1 MFIDKELEQSL
12 LGSVVSKVKGLGLDK
27 VQAEKLGVFC
37 VSPDYSSI
45 VGLRVLH
52 ALSNNGE
59 LPNYIFLD
67 VAYPDDPQE
76 KKDLYKQLFSIMAK
90 QYKQTLDKVI
100 LVEAAVLTG
109 QNYKWIQEEL
119 LKAGFQLD
127 DIHTVALVEQKSSQF
142 KSEVVGLYVDDM
154 PEFYWEEYNKH
165 W

>member
-59 LPNYIFLD
+59 LPNYVFLD

-76 KKDLYKQLFSIMAK
+76 KKEQYRKVVKLMVPYYKK
-90 QYKQTLDKVI
+90 VLDKVV

-109 QNYKWIQEEL
+109 QNYKWIQEEFVN
-119 LKAGFQLD
+119 AGFRLE
-127 DIHTVALVEQKSSQF
+127 DIHTVALVEQKSSEF
-142 KSEVVGLYVDDM
+142 KSEIVGLYVDDM